1 MCRDCLQSSLKIS
14 LDWRSF
20 SVDVNKEDPSI
31 MIRNDISSHYQCLVP
46 RIKTL
51 NCGFYNMHTDFFFF
65 FISCSTGCEKYVNLK
80 PSNLKYSGLE
90 KK

>member
-46 RIKTL
+46 QIKTL
-51 NCGFYNMHTDFFFF
+51 NCLNVPFRHVCKRTQPVQKGEASSN
-65 FISCSTGCEKYVNLK
+65 YVI
-80 PSNLKYSGLE
+80 
-90 KK
+90 